1 MAEIAG
7 EGKLDLGKWEL
18 LSNELKV
25 ATEIQRIIEAGG
37 IPYFNIIAQNL
48 ESMGMKKSAVHRAL
62 NHLVDL
68 GSIDAKWEKTGR
80 SWVRRFYL
88 SGESK
93 EYIRELNAMLHE

>member
-1 MAEIAG
+1 MEEAG
-7 EGKLDLGKWEL
+7 GLKMDKWKL

-25 ATEIQRIIEAGG
+25 AIEIQQIDEAGE
-37 IPYFNIIAQNL
+37 IPYFNVVAQNL
-48 ESMGMKKSAVHRAL
+48 EGRGMKKTSIHRAL

-68 GSIDAKWEKTGR
+68 GNIDAKWEKVGR

-88 SGESK
+88 TGENK